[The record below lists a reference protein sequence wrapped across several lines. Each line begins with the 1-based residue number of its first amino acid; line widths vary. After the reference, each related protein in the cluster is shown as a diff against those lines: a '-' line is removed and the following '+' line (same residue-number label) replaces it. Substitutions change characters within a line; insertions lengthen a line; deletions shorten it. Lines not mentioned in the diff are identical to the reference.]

1 VSRRASVTGRARAG
15 ARITEAAA
23 PQGGAPETTDERR
36 PFKSMM
42 IFAHQ
47 LAACAA
53 ALAFAFGCARVETS
67 PTTAGDGGQPASDFS
82 AAADAVLVS
91 SEDQNDAAL
100 AVTRKLDADGREGG
114 ELPRLSPQEHMRRG
128 GVYHANRAFD
138 EARAHWRAVVERHP
152 SDANVPQALFLTGRS
167 LFQEKRYEESLRVF
181 EDLAA
186 KHIGTAAGREG
197 YYYVAA
203 TLLRLDRPGEAA
215 ARYAEYAERFPE
227 GERIE
232 NAYLNAVDSL
242 REAGRLDEAIQ
253 WIEKTR
259 SRFAGKP
266 AEVSAL
272 FARLR
277 LEVARGG
284 WAEALRAADELP
296 RPRLTKEVNATPT
309 EIAYLRAF
317 ALEKSGRREEAAR
330 AYQALGDGLG
340 SYFGWRAT
348 DRLRELGGASKGLAA
363 QREERVRSEVRRRAA
378 DYPAPFRES
387 LLASARQH
395 SVDPRFLLAV
405 MRQESGFNPNAKSP
419 AAARGLLQLTPEV
432 AAKYARSTGM
442 GAVSE
447 ADLYRPEVNVRLGS
461 AYVADLFRMFPN
473 LPEAVSASYNGG
485 EENVARWVRRAVHK
499 DPGVVASEVGFT
511 ESKDYVNKVLAN
523 YRAYRLLYDEQL
535 RPLR

>member
-1 VSRRASVTGRARAG
+1 
-15 ARITEAAA
+15 
-23 PQGGAPETTDERR
+23 
-36 PFKSMM
+36 ML
-42 IFAHQ
+42 IFAQQ

-53 ALAFAFGCARVETS
+53 ALFFTIGCARVETT
-67 PTTAGDGGQPASDFS
+67 PTAPGEAGPPATDFS
-82 AAADAVLVS
+82 TAADAIVVTAD
-91 SEDQNDAAL
+91 EQNDAAL
-100 AVTRKLDADGREGG
+100 AVTRKLDEEGRTGG
-114 ELPRLSPQEHMRRG
+114 QVPRLSAQEHMRRAG
-128 GVYHANRAFD
+128 IYHANRAFD

-167 LFQEKRYEESLRVF
+167 LFQEKRYEEALRVF

-186 KHIGTAAGREG
+186 RYIETAGGREG

-215 ARYAEYAERFPE
+215 ARYAEYVDRFPE

-232 NAYLNAVDSL
+232 NAFLNTIDSL
-242 REAGRLDEAIQ
+242 REAGRPDDALTWVER
-253 WIEKTR
+253 TR
-259 SRFAGKP
+259 TRFAGRP
-266 AEVSAL
+266 TEISAQ

-277 LEVARGG
+277 LELARGR
-284 WAEALRAADELP
+284 WAEALRAADELS
-296 RPRLTKEVNATPT
+296 RARLSKDVNATAT

-330 AYQALGDGLG
+330 AYQALGDSIG

-348 DRLRELGGASKGLAA
+348 ERLRELGGASKGLAA
-363 QREERVRSEVRRRAA
+363 QREERVRAEIRRRAA
-378 DYPAPFRES
+378 DYPAPFRDS
-387 LLASARQH
+387 LLAAARQH
-395 SVDPRFLLAV
+395 AVDPRFLLAV

-432 AAKYARSTGM
+432 AAKYARATGM
-442 GAVSE
+442 AGVSE
-447 ADLYRPEVNVRLGS
+447 ADLYRPDVNIRLGS

-485 EENVARWVRRAVHK
+485 EENVARWVRRAVHQ
-499 DPGVVASEVGFT
+499 DPGIVTSEVGFT

-523 YRAYRLLYDEQL
+523 YRAYQLLYDEQL
-535 RPLR
+535 RPRR

>member
-1 VSRRASVTGRARAG
+1 
-15 ARITEAAA
+15 
-23 PQGGAPETTDERR
+23 
-36 PFKSMM
+36 ML
-42 IFAHQ
+42 IFAQQ

-53 ALAFAFGCARVETS
+53 ALAFTFGCARVETA
-67 PTTAGDGGQPASDFS
+67 PTAGAEGSPPAADMTME
-82 AAADAVLVS
+82 ADAVVVS
-91 SEDQNDAAL
+91 ADEQNDAAL
-100 AVTRKLDADGREGG
+100 AVTRRLDADGRSGG
-114 ELPRLSPQEHMRRG
+114 EMPSLAPQEHMRRG
-128 GVYHANRAFD
+128 GIYHANRAFD

-152 SDANVPQALFLTGRS
+152 SDPNVPQALFLTGRS
-167 LFQEKRYEESLRVF
+167 LFQEKRYNEALRVF

-186 KHIGTAAGREG
+186 RHIETAPGREG

-215 ARYAEYAERFPE
+215 ARYAEYAARFPE

-232 NAYLNAVDSL
+232 NSYLNAVDSL
-242 REAGRLDEAIQ
+242 REAGRADEAIQ

-259 SRFAGKP
+259 ARFAGKP
-266 AEVSAL
+266 AETSAL

-284 WAEALRAADELP
+284 WAEALRAADELG
-296 RPRLTKEVNATPT
+296 RARLTKDVNATAT

-317 ALEKSGRREEAAR
+317 ALEQSGRKEEAAR
-330 AYQALGDGLG
+330 AYQAISDATN
-340 SYFGWRAT
+340 SYFGWRST
-348 DRLRELGGASKGLAA
+348 ERLRGMGGASRSLAA
-363 QREERVRSEVRRRAA
+363 QREERVRADIRRRAA
-378 DYPAPFRES
+378 DYPSPFRDS
-387 LLASARQH
+387 LLTAARQH

-432 AAKYARSTGM
+432 AIKYARQTGM
-442 GAVSE
+442 GSVSE
-447 ADLYRPEVNVRLGS
+447 ADLYRPDVNIRLGA
-461 AYVADLFRMFPN
+461 AYVADLFRMFPG

-485 EENVARWVRRAVHK
+485 EENVVRWVRRAVHK

-523 YRAYRLLYDEQL
+523 YRAYLLLYDEQL
-535 RPLR
+535 RPRR